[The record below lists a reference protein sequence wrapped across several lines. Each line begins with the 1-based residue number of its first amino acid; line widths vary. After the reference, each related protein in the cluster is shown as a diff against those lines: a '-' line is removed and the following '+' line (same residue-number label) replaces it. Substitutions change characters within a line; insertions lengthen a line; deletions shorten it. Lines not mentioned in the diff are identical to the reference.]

1 MTTKPLTTCLWFD
14 DQAEAAANF
23 YAGVFRNSKVGDITR
38 YPEGTPSPGKVMTV
52 EFQINGQN
60 FVGLNGGPEFKFNE
74 SVSFQ
79 IHCDGQDEVD
89 YYWHTLTADGGEE
102 SQCGWLKDKY
112 GVSWQVVPDQFFDY
126 VTGPDPA
133 GAQRATQA
141 MFGMRK
147 LDIEALRKAYE
158 G

>member
-1 MTTKPLTTCLWFD
+1 MSTQPLVTCLWFD
-14 DQAEAAANF
+14 DQAEDAAHYYAN
-23 YAGVFRNSKVGDITR
+23 VFKNSEVGKTTR
-38 YPEGTPSPGKVMTV
+38 YPEGTPNPGTVMTV
-52 EFQINGQN
+52 EFEINGQK
-60 FVGLNGGPEFKFNE
+60 FVGLNGGPHFTFNE
-74 SVSFQ
+74 AVSFQ
-79 IHCDGQDEVD
+79 IYCDGQDEVD
-89 YYWHTLTADGGEE
+89 YYWNTLTADGGQE

-112 GVSWQVVPDQFFDY
+112 GVSWQVIPAQFTDY